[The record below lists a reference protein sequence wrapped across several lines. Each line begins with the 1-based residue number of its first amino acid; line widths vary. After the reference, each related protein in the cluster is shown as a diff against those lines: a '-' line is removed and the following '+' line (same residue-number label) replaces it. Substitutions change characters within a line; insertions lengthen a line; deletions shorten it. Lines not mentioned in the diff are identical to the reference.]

1 MSDGFRALYSVDHI
15 KKYKGGDPLF
25 NDLPSI
31 VKEVLLNKFEDLL
44 NDDFCTIMKI
54 DPLTIPD
61 GVSLLS
67 DDEEKV
73 QVSKLPVFR
82 EGHAD
87 MSLDSDI
94 KELIAKV

>member
-1 MSDGFRALYSVDHI
+1 
-15 KKYKGGDPLF
+15 
-25 NDLPSI
+25 
-31 VKEVLLNKFEDLL
+31 
-44 NDDFCTIMKI
+44 MKI

-94 KELIAKV
+94 KELIAKVQTSQEAVTDNDDDEDDDDDSDDENGNFKVLRSGKRVSFL